1 MILVVLNAINYLK
14 TVENVISL
22 EIILKFN
29 VMIVK
34 MDIIQ
39 KMIKT
44 VFIVIV
50 LVYLEDTVKY
60 VLIIIHY
67 LKNVGVI
74 QIMF

>member
-1 MILVVLNAINYLK
+1 MILVVLNAMNYLK
-14 TVENVISL
+14 TVENVISS

-60 VLIIIHY
+60 VLIIHY

-74 QIMF
+74 QVMF